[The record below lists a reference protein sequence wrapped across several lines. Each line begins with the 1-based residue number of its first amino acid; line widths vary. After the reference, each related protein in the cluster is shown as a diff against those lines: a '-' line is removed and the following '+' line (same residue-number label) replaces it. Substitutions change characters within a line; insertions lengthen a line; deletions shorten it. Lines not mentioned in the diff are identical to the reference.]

1 MSIDTD
7 TETTEEVR
15 IVDVTDAALEKVLE
29 IRADEDDPDTLGL
42 RVEVTGVNGAD
53 FTYDLAFE
61 SLDEAQPDD
70 VISHIGGLPVV
81 VPADSV
87 DKLRGSV
94 LDLPAAGGQG
104 GLVLRNPNRPDSPDP
119 LADLADLELTGTLA
133 DKVNQLLEHSV
144 NPALAAHGG
153 FASLAGVDDDNRV
166 FVFMGGGCQGCSL
179 SAATLQEGIQRAI
192 KEALPEV
199 TEVVDATDHAAGEN
213 PFY

>member
-7 TETTEEVR
+7 ATEEVR
-15 IVDVTDAALEKVLE
+15 IVDITDDALEKVLE
-29 IRADEDDPDTLGL
+29 IRAGEDDPETLGL

-70 VISHIGGLPVV
+70 VVTHVGDLAVV
-81 VPADSV
+81 VPSDSV
-87 DKLRGSV
+87 DRLRGSV
-94 LDLPAAGGQG
+94 LDLPSMPGQG

-119 LADLADLELTGTLA
+119 LTDLADLELTGTL
-133 DKVNQLLEHSV
+133 DEKVTQLLERAI

-153 FASLAGVDDDNRV
+153 FASLDRVDDENRV
-166 FVFMGGGCQGCSL
+166 YVFMGGGCQGCSL
-179 SAATLQEGIQRAI
+179 SAATLQQGIQRAI
-192 KEALPEV
+192 LEALPEV
-199 TEVVDATDHAAGEN
+199 SEVIDATDHAAGEN